1 LYLNTKSL
9 FNSILTLKTAG
20 YSTVNSFNFI
30 LRDILKNIKTIIL
43 RKTFSLG
50 RLWTI
55 QKVFNVPFYYERE
68 TYKKCWIN
76 VLTLKYV
83 VHI

>member
-55 QKVFNVPFYYERE
+55 QKVLNVPFYYERE